1 MVFVNLKVSL
11 AKGEYLKMI
20 YRQLNKLD
28 EKDFA
33 VLRGPLESGRQSPK
47 SIGRILILSVFLQTL
62 LFFLTYVVAAD
73 HTKFPFKDI
82 LFYLH
87 LVGTAILI
95 LFSILYSI
103 PFLYKKK
110 QKTQY
115 LISILVSQN
124 FGLFFVI
131 SSLFLI
137 GSDRI
142 FIINEGSLVK
152 LTIIM
157 LLLGFLLLIV
167 TRIRFSILLSKG
179 EYRLGSK
186 KAQLRTRFEAK
197 SLLPIAIIAG
207 TGISLLLQYI
217 FKNMI
222 SFDGHIM
229 MIILLGPLLFYTM
242 LFVLPEQ
249 LVILYCKT
257 RFDSFNF
264 DHDGNLNP
272 FSSEE
277 TEVNGI

>member
-1 MVFVNLKVSL
+1 
-11 AKGEYLKMI
+11 MI
-20 YRQLNKLD
+20 YRQLNKLE

-33 VLRGPLESGRQSPK
+33 VLRGPLESGRQGPK
-47 SIGRILILSVFLQTL
+47 TIGGILILSVFLQIL

-73 HTKFPFKDI
+73 NTKFPYKDI
-82 LFYLH
+82 LFYIH

-103 PFLYKKK
+103 PFLYKKG

-124 FGLFFVI
+124 LFGMMLFI

-137 GSDRI
+137 GSDRLFTIEQSRLIQITFIMFGLGILI
-142 FIINEGSLVK
+142 FIVS
-152 LTIIM
+152 
-157 LLLGFLLLIV
+157 F
-167 TRIRFSILLSKG
+167 IRFYKLLSKG

-197 SLLPIAIIAG
+197 SLVPFAIIAG

-222 SFDGHIM
+222 SFDGNIM
-229 MIILLGPLLFYTM
+229 MLILLGPLVFYTM

-264 DHDGNLNP
+264 DNDGNLNP
-272 FSSEE
+272 FSSEV
-277 TEVNGI
+277 TEVNEI

>member
-1 MVFVNLKVSL
+1 
-11 AKGEYLKMI
+11 MI

-28 EKDFA
+28 EQDFA
-33 VLRGPLESGRQSPK
+33 VLRGPLESGRQGPK
-47 SIGRILILSVFLQTL
+47 SLGGILILSVFLQIL

-73 HTKFPFKDI
+73 NTKFPFKDI
-82 LFYLH
+82 LFYIH

-103 PFLYKKK
+103 PFLYNKR

-124 FGLFFVI
+124 FGMMFFI

-137 GSDRI
+137 GSDRLFTIEQSRLIQTVFIMFGLGILI
-142 FIINEGSLVK
+142 FI
-152 LTIIM
+152 
-157 LLLGFLLLIV
+157 V
-167 TRIRFSILLSKG
+167 TFIRFYKLLSKG

-197 SLLPIAIIAG
+197 SLVPFAIIAG

-222 SFDGHIM
+222 SFDGNTM
-229 MIILLGPLLFYTM
+229 MLILLGPLLFYTM

-264 DHDGNLNP
+264 DNDGNLNP
-272 FSSEE
+272 FSSGEA
-277 TEVNGI
+277 